1 MWVPDAVVFPT
12 GSAGEPDSLRVWY
25 PWVLEEDD
33 GTLLM
38 WYSGSDGQTSRILS
52 AVQRP
57 GGPWERLGVAVDAG
71 CAGETD
77 GYGVEAPCVV
87 RSPGGYLMVYG
98 GFDSE
103 VSRLHM
109 ATSADARRWDC
120 QGTILQ
126 RGDDDVLGANHP
138 CLILAGDR
146 WWLFYTGYRREA
158 ERSRGAILAAIS
170 DNGASWDRLGP
181 VLQPAPEELAASHP
195 CVLDNEREFQ
205 MFYTLESAG
214 PVTIALATSP
224 DGVTWNRRGSLPMSS
239 SGTGRDLPINTPC
252 VMRLLDGSRRMWYAE
267 LEPGDRQEA
276 YHIRSARFC
285 EGIADDS

>member
-1 MWVPDAVVFPT
+1 MDWMPDTDVFKT
-12 GSAGEPDSLRVWY
+12 GSAGEPDTLRVWC

-52 AVQRP
+52 AIQRP
-57 GGPWERLGVAVDAG
+57 GEPWERLGIGIDAG

-98 GFDSE
+98 GFDGE
-103 VSRLHM
+103 ISRLHM
-109 ATSADARRWDC
+109 ATSEDARRWEC

-126 RGDDDVLGANHP
+126 RENDDLLGANHP
-138 CLILAGDR
+138 CLLLSGEH

-158 ERSRGAILAAIS
+158 ERTRGAVLAAIS

-195 CVLDNEREFQ
+195 CVLDIERELQ
-205 MFYTLESAG
+205 MFYTLEAPG
-214 PVTIALATSP
+214 TVTIALATSP
-224 DGVTWNRRGSLPMSS
+224 DGMTWSRRGSLLPPLP
-239 SGTGRDLPINTPC
+239 DLGANLPVNTPC
-252 VMRLLDGSRRMWYAE
+252 VVRMLDGSLRMWYAE
-267 LEPGDRQEA
+267 LGPGDHEEA
-276 YHIRSARFC
+276 YRIRSARFC
-285 EGIADDS
+285 E